1 MIQSHR
7 IKAENDSPFA
17 VGPEEEKQLA
27 EALKLFEASKGYA
40 KNKAAFLMQWGNA
53 LRASRQFEDAIAQYR
68 RAGDIDTKDYAPVL
82 NVAVALLQKAAISD
96 STAKGMQARF
106 DALRQTSNYLTWV
119 SDGGPFIA
127 RPTLPSRI
135 ADALVGVGSE
145 AQEFAKCRLDHER
158 YEDAPPEV
166 PHMSHTA
173 ALKICVDRARDNL
186 ALRVME
192 EDTRSPESAQ
202 LR

>member
-1 MIQSHR
+1 
-7 IKAENDSPFA
+7 
-17 VGPEEEKQLA
+17 
-27 EALKLFEASKGYA
+27 
-40 KNKAAFLMQWGNA
+40 MQWGNA